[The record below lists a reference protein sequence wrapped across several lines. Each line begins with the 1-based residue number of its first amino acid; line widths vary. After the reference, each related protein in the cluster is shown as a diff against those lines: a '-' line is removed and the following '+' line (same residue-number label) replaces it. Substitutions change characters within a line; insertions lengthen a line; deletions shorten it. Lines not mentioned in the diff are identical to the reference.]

1 MPAIDRRTAAAS
13 SGYHRGCVRGTPVF
27 GTCFRVDLREQN
39 GAPSV
44 QMTLKEFRHL
54 AQSTQSI
61 VLSAAVVA
69 ALALAW
75 QALKIYR
82 DAQYAPT
89 ESVSQ
94 D

>member
-1 MPAIDRRTAAAS
+1 M
-13 SGYHRGCVRGTPVF
+13 
-27 GTCFRVDLREQN
+27 
-39 GAPSV
+39 

-82 DAQYAPT
+82 DAQHAPA
-89 ESVSQ
+89 ENAPQ

>member
-1 MPAIDRRTAAAS
+1 MQFIDIGTATAS
-13 SGYHRGCVRGTPVF
+13 WGYHRPCVRGMPVF
-27 GTCFRVDLREQN
+27 GTRFRVDLREQN
-39 GAPSV
+39 GASPV

-89 ESVSQ
+89 ESGSQ

>member
-1 MPAIDRRTAAAS
+1 M
-13 SGYHRGCVRGTPVF
+13 
-27 GTCFRVDLREQN
+27 
-39 GAPSV
+39 

-61 VLSAAVVA
+61 IMSAAVVA
-69 ALALAW
+69 AVALAW

-82 DAQYAPT
+82 DAQQAPAET
-89 ESVSQ
+89 GFE